1 MSATVPPATAPTTE
15 PGVKTFRG
23 QSLEELLPQIREE
36 LGADA
41 VILRQRDGLKGGV
54 GGFFQKRCVEV
65 DARAGAPRV
74 DTYAGA
80 VEDEDIRSALDGD
93 APDFAE
99 ELENELEA
107 AEDEDR
113 FTRPPGVAAA
123 APAPASG
130 SVGAPMLAPVFQ
142 PGVALPAGALTVKP
156 ADPAVAEGL
165 EAPAIRALF
174 EAAAPFA
181 EQLHMADA
189 ALPKTAA
196 PAPVAAAP
204 AVAAQ
209 PVAAAPVAPAQPVAA
224 AAAAVAVVE
233 PVTAAPPVPAA
244 PAAAEP
250 AAPAAPARPVQA
262 DTQELALVEGGLSP
276 ALAADVVA
284 ETVSHVLPFGTPR
297 QLKRLVRQAL
307 ARRIPVQGPR
317 AVGGAALVLAG
328 AGGTGKTLTVAR
340 LAAAYAA
347 GSDLDVVVIALR
359 PRDGGAEL
367 AGLLA
372 PAGIAV
378 EVAESAAEAKA
389 RIAEMA
395 GRALVLVD
403 TPAVSPGDEEGVK
416 AFAADLRRLKG
427 AEVHLCIPATLSAA
441 AAKRVVAAFAPLK
454 PAGIALTHV
463 DETPQVGAVVELAI
477 TGGPALTFIGRDTG
491 LEGGLELADP
501 ASVAALVLP

>member
-23 QSLEELLPQIREE
+23 ESLEELLPQIREE

-80 VEDEDIRSALDGD
+80 AEDEDIRSALDDDG
-93 APDFAE
+93 PGFAE
-99 ELENELEA
+99 ELEAELEA
-107 AEDEDR
+107 VEGLNADDDR
-113 FTRPPGVAAA
+113 FMRLAAA
-123 APAPASG
+123 AAGLAPA
-130 SVGAPMLAPVFQ
+130 GAPPAGSAAPAAPVTAPAFGGFQ
-142 PGVALPAGALTVKP
+142 PGVALPAAAVPIQP

-165 EAPAIRALF
+165 EAPAIRAIF

-189 ALPKTAA
+189 ALPRVAA
-196 PAPVAAAP
+196 AEPVPAAAPVAAAVEAP
-204 AVAAQ
+204 
-209 PVAAAPVAPAQPVAA
+209 AAAPL
-224 AAAAVAVVE
+224 
-233 PVTAAPPVPAA
+233 PVPAA
-244 PAAAEP
+244 EVDAGPAP
-250 AAPAAPARPVQA
+250 GRPVQA
-262 DTQELALVEGGLSP
+262 DTQEAALVEGGLSP

-378 EVAESAAEAKA
+378 EVAESATEAKA

-441 AAKRVVAAFAPLK
+441 AARRVVAAFAPLK

-477 TGGPALTFIGRDTG
+477 NGGPALTFIGRDTG

>member
-1 MSATVPPATAPTTE
+1 MSATVPPTTEPTTE

-23 QSLEELLPQIREE
+23 ESLEELLPQIREE

-80 VEDEDIRSALDGD
+80 AEDEDIRSALDGD

-99 ELENELEA
+99 ELEAELEA
-107 AEDEDR
+107 VEGLNADDDR
-113 FTRPPGVAAA
+113 FMRLAAA
-123 APAPASG
+123 AAGLAPA
-130 SVGAPMLAPVFQ
+130 GAPPAGSAAPAAPVTAPAFGGFQ
-142 PGVALPAGALTVKP
+142 PGVALPAAAVPIQP

-165 EAPAIRALF
+165 EAPAIRAIF

-189 ALPKTAA
+189 ALPR
-196 PAPVAAAP
+196 VAAAE
-204 AVAAQ
+204 
-209 PVAAAPVAPAQPVAA
+209 PVPAAAPVAAPV
-224 AAAAVAVVE
+224 E
-233 PVTAAPPVPAA
+233 
-244 PAAAEP
+244 
-250 AAPAAPARPVQA
+250 APAAPLPVPVAEVDAGPAPGRPVQA
-262 DTQELALVEGGLSP
+262 DTQEAALVEGGLSP

-284 ETVSHVLPFGTPR
+284 ETVSHMLPFGTPR

-317 AVGGAALVLAG
+317 ALGGAALVLAG

-403 TPAVSPGDEEGVK
+403 TPAVSPGDEEGVR
-416 AFAADLRRLKG
+416 AFAAELRRLKG

-441 AAKRVVAAFAPLK
+441 AARRVVAAFAPLK
-454 PAGIALTHV
+454 AAGIALTHV

-477 TGGPALTFIGRDTG
+477 NGGPALTFIGRDTG

>member
-1 MSATVPPATAPTTE
+1 MSATVPRTTEPTTE

-23 QSLEELLPQIREE
+23 ESLEELLPQIREE

-80 VEDEDIRSALDGD
+80 AEDEDIRSALDGD

-99 ELENELEA
+99 ELEAELA
-107 AEDEDR
+107 AVEGLNADDDR
-113 FTRPPGVAAA
+113 FMRLAAA
-123 APAPASG
+123 AAGLAPA
-130 SVGAPMLAPVFQ
+130 GAPGAGSAAPAAPVTAPAFGGFQ
-142 PGVALPAGALTVKP
+142 PGVALPAAAMPIQP

-165 EAPAIRALF
+165 EAPAIRAIF

-189 ALPKTAA
+189 ALPR
-196 PAPVAAAP
+196 VAA
-204 AVAAQ
+204 VE
-209 PVAAAPVAPAQPVAA
+209 PVPAAAPVAGPVEPPAA
-224 AAAAVAVVE
+224 A
-233 PVTAAPPVPAA
+233 PLPVPAA
-244 PAAAEP
+244 EVDAGPAP
-250 AAPAAPARPVQA
+250 GRPVQA
-262 DTQELALVEGGLSP
+262 DTQEAALVEGGLSP

-317 AVGGAALVLAG
+317 ALGGAALVLAG

-340 LAAAYAA
+340 LAAAYAS

-378 EVAESAAEAKA
+378 EVAGSAAEAKS
-389 RIAEMA
+389 RLAEMA

-416 AFAADLRRLKG
+416 AFAAELRRLKG

-441 AAKRVVAAFAPLK
+441 AAGRVVAAFAPLK

-477 TGGPALTFIGRDTG
+477 NGGPALTFIGRDTG

>member
-23 QSLEELLPQIREE
+23 ESLEELLPQIREE

-80 VEDEDIRSALDGD
+80 AEDEDIRSALDGD

-99 ELENELEA
+99 ELEAELEA
-107 AEDEDR
+107 VEGLNADDDR
-113 FTRPPGVAAA
+113 FMRLAAA
-123 APAPASG
+123 AAGLAPA
-130 SVGAPMLAPVFQ
+130 GAPPAGSAAPAAPVTAPAFGGFQ
-142 PGVALPAGALTVKP
+142 PGVALPAAAMPIQP

-165 EAPAIRALF
+165 EAPAIRAIF

-189 ALPKTAA
+189 ALPR
-196 PAPVAAAP
+196 VAAAE
-204 AVAAQ
+204 
-209 PVAAAPVAPAQPVAA
+209 PVPAAAPVAAPV
-224 AAAAVAVVE
+224 E
-233 PVTAAPPVPAA
+233 
-244 PAAAEP
+244 
-250 AAPAAPARPVQA
+250 APAAPLPVPVAEVDAGPAPGRPVQA
-262 DTQELALVEGGLSP
+262 DTQEAALVEGGLSP

-284 ETVSHVLPFGTPR
+284 ETVSHMLPFGTPR

-317 AVGGAALVLAG
+317 ALGGAALVLAG

-416 AFAADLRRLKG
+416 AFAAELRRLKG

-441 AAKRVVAAFAPLK
+441 AARRVVAAFAPLK

-477 TGGPALTFIGRDTG
+477 NGGPALTFIGRDTG

>member
-1 MSATVPPATAPTTE
+1 MSATVPPATESTTE

-23 QSLEELLPQIREE
+23 ESLEELLPQIREE

-80 VEDEDIRSALDGD
+80 AEDEDIRSALDGD

-99 ELENELEA
+99 ELEAELEA
-107 AEDEDR
+107 VEGLNADDDR
-113 FTRPPGVAAA
+113 FMRLAAA
-123 APAPASG
+123 AAGLAPA
-130 SVGAPMLAPVFQ
+130 GAPGAGSAAPAAPVTAPAFGGFQ
-142 PGVALPAGALTVKP
+142 PGVALPAAAMPIQP

-165 EAPAIRALF
+165 EAPAIRAIF

-189 ALPKTAA
+189 ALPR
-196 PAPVAAAP
+196 VAAAE
-204 AVAAQ
+204 
-209 PVAAAPVAPAQPVAA
+209 PVPAAAPVAAPV
-224 AAAAVAVVE
+224 E
-233 PVTAAPPVPAA
+233 
-244 PAAAEP
+244 
-250 AAPAAPARPVQA
+250 APAAPLPVPVAEVDAGPAPGRPVQA
-262 DTQELALVEGGLSP
+262 DTQEAALVEGGLSP

-284 ETVSHVLPFGTPR
+284 ETVSHMLPFGTPR

-317 AVGGAALVLAG
+317 ALGGAALVLAG

-378 EVAESAAEAKA
+378 EVAESATEAKA

-416 AFAADLRRLKG
+416 AFAAELRRLKG

-441 AAKRVVAAFAPLK
+441 AARRVVAAFAPLK
-454 PAGIALTHV
+454 AAGIALTHV

-477 TGGPALTFIGRDTG
+477 NGGPALTFIGRDTG

>member
-1 MSATVPPATAPTTE
+1 MSATVSPATAPTTE

-23 QSLEELLPQIREE
+23 ESLEELLPQIREE

-80 VEDEDIRSALDGD
+80 AEDEDIRSALDGD
-93 APDFAE
+93 APDFAQ
-99 ELENELEA
+99 ELEAGLEA

-113 FTRPPGVAAA
+113 FSRPPGVAATV
-123 APAPASG
+123 APASA
-130 SVGAPMLAPVFQ
+130 SAALPAQPAGAPMLAPVFQ
-142 PGVALPAGALTVKP
+142 PGVVRPANLSIKP
-156 ADPAVAEGL
+156 ADPAVAAGL

-174 EAAAPFA
+174 AAAAPFA

-189 ALPKTAA
+189 TQPTTA
-196 PAPVAAAP
+196 PAVPAASAAVEPVAA
-204 AVAAQ
+204 
-209 PVAAAPVAPAQPVAA
+209 
-224 AAAAVAVVE
+224 
-233 PVTAAPPVPAA
+233 T
-244 PAAAEP
+244 
-250 AAPAAPARPVQA
+250 APARPVQA

-317 AVGGAALVLAG
+317 ALGGATLVLAG

-359 PRDGGAEL
+359 PRDGGVEL

-372 PAGIAV
+372 PAGVAV
-378 EVAESAAEAKA
+378 EAADSAAEANA

-395 GRALVLVD
+395 GRAVVLVD

-416 AFAADLRRLKG
+416 AFAAELRRLKG
-427 AEVHLCIPATLSAA
+427 AELHLCIPATLSAA
-441 AAKRVVAAFAPLK
+441 AAKRVVAAFAPLR

-477 TGGPALTFIGRDTG
+477 SGGPALTFIGRDTG

>member
-1 MSATVPPATAPTTE
+1 MSATVPPTTEPTTE

-23 QSLEELLPQIREE
+23 ESLEELLPRIREE

-80 VEDEDIRSALDGD
+80 AEDEDIRSALDGD

-99 ELENELEA
+99 ELEAELEA
-107 AEDEDR
+107 VEGLNADDDR
-113 FTRPPGVAAA
+113 FMRLAAA
-123 APAPASG
+123 AAGLAPA
-130 SVGAPMLAPVFQ
+130 GAPPAGSAAPAAPVTAPAFGGFQ
-142 PGVALPAGALTVKP
+142 PGVALPAAAVPIQP

-165 EAPAIRALF
+165 EAPAIRAIF

-189 ALPKTAA
+189 ALPR
-196 PAPVAAAP
+196 VAAAE
-204 AVAAQ
+204 
-209 PVAAAPVAPAQPVAA
+209 PVPAAAPVAAPV
-224 AAAAVAVVE
+224 E
-233 PVTAAPPVPAA
+233 
-244 PAAAEP
+244 
-250 AAPAAPARPVQA
+250 APAAPLSVPAAEVDAGPAPGRPVQA
-262 DTQELALVEGGLSP
+262 DTQEAALVEGGLSP

-284 ETVSHVLPFGTPR
+284 ETVSHMLPFGTPR

-317 AVGGAALVLAG
+317 ALGGAALVLAG

-416 AFAADLRRLKG
+416 AFAAELRRLKG

-441 AAKRVVAAFAPLK
+441 AARRVVAAFAPLK

-477 TGGPALTFIGRDTG
+477 NGGPALTFIGRDTG

>member
-1 MSATVPPATAPTTE
+1 M
-15 PGVKTFRG
+15 
-23 QSLEELLPQIREE
+23 
-36 LGADA
+36 
-41 VILRQRDGLKGGV
+41 
-54 GGFFQKRCVEV
+54 
-65 DARAGAPRV
+65 
-74 DTYAGA
+74 
-80 VEDEDIRSALDGD
+80 
-93 APDFAE
+93 
-99 ELENELEA
+99 
-107 AEDEDR
+107 
-113 FTRPPGVAAA
+113 
-123 APAPASG
+123 
-130 SVGAPMLAPVFQ
+130 
-142 PGVALPAGALTVKP
+142 
-156 ADPAVAEGL
+156 
-165 EAPAIRALF
+165 
-174 EAAAPFA
+174 
-181 EQLHMADA
+181 
-189 ALPKTAA
+189 
-196 PAPVAAAP
+196 
-204 AVAAQ
+204 
-209 PVAAAPVAPAQPVAA
+209 
-224 AAAAVAVVE
+224 
-233 PVTAAPPVPAA
+233 
-244 PAAAEP
+244 
-250 AAPAAPARPVQA
+250 
-262 DTQELALVEGGLSP
+262 
-276 ALAADVVA
+276 
-284 ETVSHVLPFGTPR
+284 PFGTPR

-317 AVGGAALVLAG
+317 ALGGASLVLAG
-328 AGGTGKTLTVAR
+328 ACGTGKTLTVAR

-378 EVAESAAEAKA
+378 EVAESATEANA

-477 TGGPALTFIGRDTG
+477 NGGPALTLIGRDTG

>member
-23 QSLEELLPQIREE
+23 ESLEELLPQIREE

-80 VEDEDIRSALDGD
+80 AEDEDIRSALDDDG
-93 APDFAE
+93 PGFAE
-99 ELENELEA
+99 ELEAELEA
-107 AEDEDR
+107 VEGLNADDDR
-113 FTRPPGVAAA
+113 FMRLAAA
-123 APAPASG
+123 AAGLAPA
-130 SVGAPMLAPVFQ
+130 GAPPAGSAAPAAPVTAPAFGGFQ
-142 PGVALPAGALTVKP
+142 PGVALPAAAVPIQP

-165 EAPAIRALF
+165 EAPAIRAIF

-189 ALPKTAA
+189 ALPR
-196 PAPVAAAP
+196 VAAAE
-204 AVAAQ
+204 
-209 PVAAAPVAPAQPVAA
+209 PVPAAAPVAAPV
-224 AAAAVAVVE
+224 E
-233 PVTAAPPVPAA
+233 
-244 PAAAEP
+244 
-250 AAPAAPARPVQA
+250 APAAPLPVPVAEVDAGPAPGRPVQA
-262 DTQELALVEGGLSP
+262 DTQEAALVEGGLSP

-284 ETVSHVLPFGTPR
+284 ETVSHMLPFGTPR

-317 AVGGAALVLAG
+317 ALGGAALVLAG

-416 AFAADLRRLKG
+416 AFAAELRRLKG

-441 AAKRVVAAFAPLK
+441 AARRVVAAFAPLK

-477 TGGPALTFIGRDTG
+477 NGGPALTFIGRDTG

>member
-1 MSATVPPATAPTTE
+1 
-15 PGVKTFRG
+15 
-23 QSLEELLPQIREE
+23 
-36 LGADA
+36 
-41 VILRQRDGLKGGV
+41 
-54 GGFFQKRCVEV
+54 
-65 DARAGAPRV
+65 
-74 DTYAGA
+74 
-80 VEDEDIRSALDGD
+80 
-93 APDFAE
+93 
-99 ELENELEA
+99 
-107 AEDEDR
+107 
-113 FTRPPGVAAA
+113 
-123 APAPASG
+123 
-130 SVGAPMLAPVFQ
+130 MLAPVFQ

-204 AVAAQ
+204 A
-209 PVAAAPVAPAQPVAA
+209 APAQPVAA
-224 AAAAVAVVE
+224 APAAPAQPIAAAPAAVAVAE
-233 PVTAAPPVPAA
+233 PAAAALPVPAA
-244 PAAAEP
+244 SAAVEP
-250 AAPAAPARPVQA
+250 VAPAAPARPVQA

-378 EVAESAAEAKA
+378 EVAESATEAKA

-477 TGGPALTFIGRDTG
+477 NGGPALTFIGRDTG